1 MDAVNKQRR
10 ILTETEL
17 LSIVE
22 STEAELAHADKELG
36 TIAGQVV
43 DGMYTV
49 GMFSELVNRGC
60 FTASTIS
67 VKGEPD
73 KPAFILIHCRND
85 LGWLMVEGAVTL
97 GNHSLEFL
105 FDGGEALARHYGAP
119 MVVFVTKIKALYRYA
134 SNQGYQTL
142 GVILMKKDP

>member
-1 MDAVNKQRR
+1 MDAVNKKRR

-22 STEAELAHADKELG
+22 SNEAELAHADKELG
-36 TIAGQVV
+36 VIASQVV

-60 FTASTIS
+60 FTASTIN
-67 VKGEPD
+67 VKGE
-73 KPAFILIHCRND
+73 PAFILIHCRND

-105 FDGGEALARHYGAP
+105 FDGGEALGRHLGAP

-134 SNQGYQTL
+134 RAQGYQTL
-142 GVILMKKDP
+142 GVILMKKNP